1 VGKVTL
7 KGLFAHKLRF
17 VLTALAVML
26 GVAFMSGT
34 MILTDTISK
43 VFDDLFASVYDGTDA
58 VVRSRESIDVDF
70 GGGEQRSRIS
80 ADLLPEVE
88 QVEGVRAADGNLQF
102 YAQMVDRK
110 GDAIGTPEQ
119 GAPTLGFNWTD
130 VESLNPFRLEPGGS
144 PPSGSDQVV
153 IDARTADNE
162 NFEVGDRVQVLTA
175 APPKRYEIVG
185 IAKFGEEDSLA
196 GATAVLFDTPTAQS
210 LTFAPD
216 QFDTI
221 SVVSDEGISEQE
233 IRNRIARALDDP
245 SLQVIT
251 GEQITKE
258 TQDQIQENL
267 SFFNI
272 ALLIFAL
279 VALFVG
285 SFIILNTFSI
295 VVAQRTR
302 ELALLRAV
310 GASGRQVTTSVLVEA
325 VFVGVLASI
334 AGFVAGL
341 LLSFGLKSL
350 LSAFGF
356 DLPASGIVVQPDT
369 VVIALVVGT
378 LVSVLSALVPARRA
392 ARVPPVAAIRE
403 VAVESKSHSGRR
415 VVIGLAILVL
425 GIVALLSG
433 LLGDAGVQFVGLGVF
448 LVFIG
453 VFVLGPV
460 ISRPMSR
467 FIGAPL
473 PRLRGVPGAIA
484 RENAMRNPKRTSA
497 TAAALMIGVALVSFI
512 TIFAESTKATINS
525 QIDAAFRADF
535 VISTGG
541 FGSFD
546 AGFSPELASDVANL
560 PEVSESTALRFN
572 EAEFD
577 GSGSFFASFDPRQVD
592 ALFDLKPVEGSF
604 DDLGTDEL
612 AVSTEEAKDKGWG
625 IGTEVPTRFPSGE
638 VTLPITVLYE
648 TGQRQGLADYGMSI
662 STYDAHYPQRLD
674 QQVYVKLAN
683 GVSLDEGRRVLDR
696 VTRPYPNAE
705 VQDQSEFKDDQA
717 AQINQLLG
725 LVYVLLFLAIF
736 IALIGIANTLALSI
750 FERTRELG
758 LLRAVGMTRPQ
769 LRSSVRW
776 ESVII
781 ALIGTVLGV
790 VIGIFFSWALVEA
803 LKDEGITEW
812 APPAGQLIAI
822 VVIGAL
828 AGALA
833 AIAPARRAAK
843 LDVLQAVSTE

>member
-1 VGKVTL
+1 MGKVTL
-7 KGLFAHKLRF
+7 KGLVAHKLRF
-17 VLTALAVML
+17 MLTALAVML
-26 GVAFMSGT
+26 GVAFVSGT
-34 MILTDTISK
+34 LILTDTISK
-43 VFDDLFASVYDGTDA
+43 VFDDLFASVYEGTDA
-58 VVRSRESIDVDF
+58 VVRSRESIDVEF
-70 GGGEQRSRIS
+70 GGGEQRSRVS
-80 ADLLPEVE
+80 EDLLPEVE
-88 QVEGVRAADGNLQF
+88 QVQGVRAADGNLQF

-119 GAPTLGFNWTD
+119 GAPTLGFNWSD
-130 VESLNPFRLEPGGS
+130 VRELNPFRLKPGGS
-144 PPSGSDQVV
+144 APRGPDQIV

-162 NFEVGDRVQVLTA
+162 SFDVGDRVQVLTA
-175 APPKRYEIVG
+175 APPKRYEVVG
-185 IAKFGEEDSLA
+185 IATFGEEDSLA

-210 LTFAPD
+210 VSFAPD
-216 QFDTI
+216 QFDSV
-221 SVVSDEGISEQE
+221 SVVADDGISEQE
-233 IRNRIARALDDP
+233 IRNRIAQSLDDP
-245 SLQVIT
+245 SLQVLT

-258 TQDQIQENL
+258 EQDSIQEDL
-267 SFFNI
+267 QFFNI

-325 VFVGVLASI
+325 VIVGLLASI
-334 AGFVAGL
+334 VGFLAGL
-341 LLSFGLKSL
+341 LLSAGLKGL

-369 VVIALVVGT
+369 VVIALLVGT
-378 LVSVLSALVPARRA
+378 LVSLFSAVVPARRA
-392 ARVPPVAAIRE
+392 ARVPPVAAIRD
-403 VAVESKSHSGRR
+403 VAVESRGHSVRR
-415 VVIGLAILVL
+415 VVIGLGILVL

-433 LLGDAGVQFVGLGVF
+433 LLGDAGVEFVGIGVF

-460 ISRPMSR
+460 IARPLSA
-467 FIGAPL
+467 FLGAPL
-473 PRLRGVPGAIA
+473 PRWRGVPGAIA
-484 RENAMRNPKRTSA
+484 RENALRNPKRTSA
-497 TAAALMIGVALVSFI
+497 TAAALMVGVALVSFI
-512 TIFAESTKATINS
+512 TIFAESTKATINT
-525 QIDAAFRADF
+525 QIDRAFRADF

-546 AGFSPELASDVANL
+546 AGFSPDLAAEVARL
-560 PEVSESTALRFN
+560 PQVSNSTALRFN

-577 GSGSFFASFDPRQVD
+577 GSGAFFAAFDPRNVD
-592 ALFDLKPVEGSF
+592 ELFDLQPVGGSF
-604 DDLGTDEL
+604 DDLGDGDL
-612 AVSTEEAKDKGWG
+612 AVSTEEADSKGWQVG
-625 IGTEVPTRFPSGE
+625 DDVRVKFPSGE
-638 VTLPITVLYE
+638 TTLPISVLYE
-648 TGQRQGLADYGMSI
+648 TGQKQGLSDYGMSLG
-662 STYDAHYPQRLD
+662 TYDEHYPQRLD
-674 QQVYVKLAN
+674 QQVYVKLAG
-683 GVSLDEGRRVLDR
+683 GVSLEQGRRALDR
-696 VTRPYPNAE
+696 VVRPYPNAE
-705 VQDQSEFKDDQA
+705 VQDQSQFKADQA
-717 AQINQLLG
+717 EQINQLLG
-725 LVYVLLFLAIF
+725 LVYVLLLLAIV

-781 ALIGTVLGV
+781 ALMGTVLGV

-812 APPAGQLIAI
+812 SPPPGQLILI
-822 VVIGAL
+822 VIIGAL

-833 AIAPARRAAK
+833 AVSPARRAAK
-843 LDVLQAVSTE
+843 LDVLKAVSTE

>member
-17 VLTALAVML
+17 LLTALAVML

-34 MILTDTISK
+34 LILTDTISK
-43 VFDDLFASVYDGTDA
+43 VFDDLFASVFEGTDA

-70 GGGEQRSRIS
+70 GGGEQRSRIP
-80 ADLLPEVE
+80 ADLLNEVE

-130 VESLNPFRLEPGGS
+130 VRALNPFKLQPGGS
-144 PPSGSDQVV
+144 PPENDDQVV
-153 IDARTADNE
+153 IDARTAEDE
-162 NFEVGDRVQVLTA
+162 GFEIGDRVQVLTA
-175 APPKRYEIVG
+175 APPKDYEIVG
-185 IAKFGEEDSLA
+185 IAKFGDQDSLA
-196 GATAVLFDTPTAQS
+196 GATAVLFDTPAAQAVS
-210 LTFAPD
+210 FAPD

-221 SVVSDEGISEQE
+221 SVVADDGISEQE

-245 SLQVIT
+245 KLQVIT
-251 GEQITKE
+251 GEAITKE
-258 TQDQIQENL
+258 QQDQIQENL

-272 ALLIFAL
+272 ALLVFAL

-310 GASGRQVTTSVLVEA
+310 GASGRQVTTSVLAEA
-325 VFVGVLASI
+325 VAVGILASI

-356 DLPASGIVVQPDT
+356 DLPASGIVVKPST
-369 VVIALVVGT
+369 VIIALLVGT
-378 LVSVLSALVPARRA
+378 VVSVLSAIVPARRA
-392 ARVPPVAAIRE
+392 ARVPPVAAIRS
-403 VAVESKSHSGRR
+403 VAVESRSHSGMR
-415 VVIGLAILVL
+415 VVIGLAITVL

-433 LLGDAGVQFVGLGVF
+433 LLGDAGIQFVGIGVF

-473 PRLRGVPGAIA
+473 PRLRGVAGNIA

-525 QIDAAFRADF
+525 QIDKAFRADF

-546 AGFSPELASDVANL
+546 AGFSPELADEVANL
-560 PEVSESTALRFN
+560 PEVSNSTALRFN
-572 EAEFD
+572 QAEFD

-592 ALFDLKPVEGSF
+592 ALFDLRPVEGSF
-604 DDLGTDEL
+604 EDLGRDEL
-612 AVSTEEAKDKGWG
+612 AVSTAEAEDKGWG
-625 IGTEVPTRFPSGE
+625 VGTEVRTRFPSGE
-638 VTLPITVLYE
+638 VTLPIRVLYE
-648 TGQRQGLADYGMSI
+648 TGQRQGLTDYGMAL

-674 QQVYVKLAN
+674 QQVYVKLAD

-696 VTRPYPNAE
+696 VTKPYPNAE

-725 LVYVLLFLAIF
+725 LVYVLLFLAII

-812 APPAGQLIAI
+812 APPAGQLLII
-822 VVIGAL
+822 VVIGAI

-833 AIAPARRAAK
+833 AVAPARRAAK